1 MRKCERGGK
10 ATVLNNNSCHWI
22 EVIGGAERGGTVV
35 LTLVLMDVLF
45 GSMTF

>member
-22 EVIGGAERGGTVV
+22 EVIGGAERGGHC
-35 LTLVLMDVLF
+35 
-45 GSMTF
+45 GSDSGTDGCSDILEP